1 MSNQKIIVEMLIMI
15 IMIIMIIIKIK
26 LIFYKHIDT
35 NYYNNIK
42 NNKIDDD
49 YQYYT
54 MIMI

>member
-49 YQYYT
+49 YQDYT